1 MKLDLSKMPRHISKL
16 LRNHDW
22 RGIIEHIGSISP
34 SRINDQKLSLMIL
47 SLIKLG
53 NLKEASQ
60 VAMPYINKDIKAYPR
75 SIRLT
80 ARSLCLLGK
89 HDTAYNLL
97 RDALNNNPD
106 QYWYYLSMG
115 DVYYYFAGNKEKAL
129 SIYREGEGIG
139 DENLR
144 GDILSIYR
152 YLLKRIS
159 HALFE
164 LERYE
169 EAVTYFKKFKQLE
182 PSNFY
187 ESDFV
192 LLGKCLEKIND
203 IEGAIEIWLEGTRRR
218 KGHKCLK
225 ELNRVAPEIA
235 KNVTLN
241 KKHKPKPGAVSI
253 PVKTKIITEED
264 ETADVV
270 ANSIKG
276 IAKPG
281 DVVTLASAVA
291 AASEGRIYPAEGIK
305 PCRLA
310 RFLSG
315 FVTSSSRN
323 SFATTSP
330 LANPLSFQVAI
341 EIAGVARILLA
352 TFIGAVGKLFRIK
365 GWFYHIAGREVA
377 MIDDMPASMAPYDY
391 YVIPGPYDSDRL
403 SEMIKDKT
411 GLETAIIDANDLGI
425 AWVVGASSGIDRDR
439 IEGYMLD
446 NPAGNEDN
454 QTPIIII
461 REEGNADVRIN

>member
-1 MKLDLSKMPRHISKL
+1 MNRNIFKL

-22 RGIIEHIGSISP
+22 RGLIEHIGSISP
-34 SRINDQKLSLMIL
+34 KKINDHKLSLLIL
-47 SLIKLG
+47 SLNKLG

-60 VAMPYINKDIKAYPR
+60 IATPYIEKDMKAYPR

-80 ARSLCLLGK
+80 ARSLCLLGQYDK
-89 HDTAYNLL
+89 AYELL
-97 RDALNNNPD
+97 HGAFNDNPE

-115 DVYYYFAGNKEKAL
+115 DVYYYFEGNKDKAL
-129 SIYREGEGIG
+129 SIYKEGEGIS

-144 GDILSIYR
+144 SDILSIYR

-164 LERYE
+164 LERYS
-169 EAVTYFKKFKQLE
+169 EAVAYFRKFKQLE

-192 LLGKCLEKIND
+192 LLGKCLEHMND
-203 IEGAIEIWLEGTRRR
+203 IKGAVEIWLEGTRRR
-218 KGHKCLK
+218 KGYKCLK
-225 ELNRVAPEIA
+225 ELKRVDPDIA
-235 KNVTLN
+235 KNVVI
-241 KKHKPKPGAVSI
+241 KEKHIPKPGAVSI

-264 ETADVV
+264 ETTDVI
-270 ANSIKG
+270 AESIKG
-276 IAKPG
+276 IAQSG
-281 DVVTLASAVA
+281 DLVTFASAVA
-291 AASEGRIYPAEGIK
+291 AVSEGRIYPAEGIK

-310 RFLSG
+310 RMLSR
-315 FVTSSSRN
+315 FVTSSSKS

-341 EIAGVARILLA
+341 EIAGVARIVTA
-352 TFIGAVGKLFRIK
+352 AIIGAIGKLFGIK
-365 GWFYHIAGREVA
+365 GWFYHIAGKEVA

-391 YVIPGPYDSDRL
+391 YVIPGPYDSDHL
-403 SEMIKDKT
+403 STMIKEKT
-411 GLETAIIDANDLGI
+411 GFETAIIDANDLGI
-425 AWVVGASSGIDRDR
+425 AWVVGASDGIDRKK

-461 REEGNADVRIN
+461 REEGKADV